1 MGAMN
6 SQRVATHVLG
16 AGNPAQTTASALPD
30 WRQVS
35 AEHKQEL
42 MVTLAAMIV
51 KQLDVRPAEQREES
65 NER

>member
-1 MGAMN
+1 MR
-6 SQRVATHVLG
+6 SQDVSTQKPGRENLVQA
-16 AGNPAQTTASALPD
+16 TASALPD

-42 MVTLAAMIV
+42 VVTLAAMIV
-51 KQLDVRPAEQREES
+51 KQLAASPGVRREES